1 MEVLKIKTVIFMPEI
16 AKAPFKRMVR
26 KIDSNIKISEPA
38 KREIRRVTERFAM
51 DVLRGAV
58 QIAKVSKRKT
68 VMREDIQVSKR
79 QLVKTI

>member
-1 MEVLKIKTVIFMPEI
+1 MPEL

-26 KIDSNIKISEPA
+26 KIDPKIKISEKA
-38 KREIRRVTERFAM
+38 KKEMRRITERFAM

-68 VMREDIQVSKR
+68 VIREDVLISKR
-79 QLVKTI
+79 QLVKTV

>member
-1 MEVLKIKTVIFMPEI
+1 MPEL
-16 AKAPFKRMVR
+16 AKAPFKRMMR
-26 KIDSNIKISEPA
+26 KIHVDMKISEAA

-58 QIAKVSKRKT
+58 QIARVSKRKT
-68 VMREDIQVSKR
+68 VMRQDVALSKR

>member
-1 MEVLKIKTVIFMPEI
+1 MI
-16 AKAPFKRMVR
+16 R
-26 KIDSNIKISEPA
+26 KINPTMKISESA
-38 KREIRRVTERFAM
+38 KKEIRRITERFAM

-68 VMREDIQVSKR
+68 VMREDIVVAKR

>member
-1 MEVLKIKTVIFMPEI
+1 MVIFIPEI

-26 KIDSNIKISEPA
+26 KIDRDMKISEPA
-38 KREIRRVTERFAM
+38 KREIRRVTERFALE
-51 DVLRGAV
+51 VLRGAV

-79 QLVKTI
+79 QLVRTI